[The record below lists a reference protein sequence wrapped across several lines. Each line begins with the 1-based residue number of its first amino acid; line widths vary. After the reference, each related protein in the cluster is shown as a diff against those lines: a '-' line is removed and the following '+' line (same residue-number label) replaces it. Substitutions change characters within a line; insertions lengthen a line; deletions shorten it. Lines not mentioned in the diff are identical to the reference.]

1 MYPVI
6 NTELTGRKIKE
17 LMDLYHLVPRD
28 IQDYLSLSCVQTV
41 YRWLDGKNIPSIDHL
56 YALSELFH
64 VSIDEIVQGNKNEYG
79 HIIKEYST
87 HYCFYH

>member
-64 VSIDEIVQGNKNEYG
+64 VRRN
-79 HIIKEYST
+79 ST
-87 HYCFYH
+87 RK